1 MNNSNIMP
9 SVRVMDANEECR
21 QVRQN
26 LPHDLLGEL
35 GEHSSSVLYQHVSH
49 CRSCLEAY
57 IALQAA
63 ADLAGVTGSDWK

>member
-9 SVRVMDANEECR
+9 STRPLDATLECR

-26 LPHDLLGEL
+26 LPRELLREL
-35 GEHSSSVLYQHVSH
+35 DEDSSSVLFQHVSQ

-63 ADLAGVTGSDWK
+63 ADLAGMAVGE